1 MNRAEDAPET
11 MSAAPSPVATGVIMI
26 AMAIAVWWPAF
37 TLGAWGELFFDQ
49 ILTVWAA
56 STAAFFFIVFDRRPQ
71 RRRVVKAIALLL
83 PSVWL
88 VLEFIAANTD
98 DPLTLLGDAVG
109 FIAVFFAI
117 PFTIWILVRVM
128 WPEFGN
134 DIPVVG
140 RWMIVV
146 SIAVITTASF
156 LLGVNHPHFLTCED
170 FAVSGNS
177 EPAGCTHLDELP

>member
-1 MNRAEDAPET
+1 MKR
-11 MSAAPSPVATGVIMI
+11 SADPSADPGSPSPTATGVVMI

-56 STAAFFFIVFDRRPQ
+56 STAAFFFVVFDRRPQ
-71 RRRVVKAIALLL
+71 RRRALKAVALLL
-83 PSVWL
+83 PSVW
-88 VLEFIAANTD
+88 VLLGFIEASSD

-128 WPEFGN
+128 WPEFGST
-134 DIPVVG
+134 IPIG
-140 RWMIVV
+140 SRWVIVLTIAG
-146 SIAVITTASF
+146 IAVASF
-156 LLGVNHPHFLTCED
+156 LLGVSHPNFLTCD
-170 FAVSGNS
+170 HFAVSGNS
-177 EPAGCTHLDELP
+177 EPPGCTPAVP